1 MYVHRHIYT
10 YVHTYLKEYYK
21 KRNLL
26 FKIHNSIKNALF
38 KSLRCN
44 EHGKQ
49 ADNLT
54 QLELQLIVL

>member
-1 MYVHRHIYT
+1 MYVHIYT

-49 ADNLT
+49 TDHLT